1 MEPTFAMAGDL
12 MVSTPGLHRT
22 IAKGVEQGT
31 IEGMEKSA
39 KKTQNAVANAMV
51 QAANKARAI
60 GRKEEA
66 KALVAEYNRRTE
78 RIVEL
83 SKKQQALE
91 KKIAAS
97 KARGDKD
104 SARKRMNEGLSNIRR
119 LISAEQDGITA
130 ATKARVAADARRVKR
145 FEEGLEAAARSF
157 GDKVEDGLEGA
168 ADKFESALNQAL
180 SAENLDLGGLVKGLG
195 QGLKD
200 NSGSLMAGGA
210 RLGKMGAARG
220 GAMGKMMMGLG
231 KAAGALGAAAG
242 VIAGAAAAV
251 GALVALLMAAYGQT
265 KEFNKAILEG
275 ASAVDLLGTEAV
287 GSANALTQELG
298 ILRRDAM
305 FTALSFRTTTEE
317 VLGLATAMNQT
328 GFTFKEQEKVF
339 GNYREA
345 MRMGIMVTQAFGVGA
360 SEYAEMVNAMTRDFA
375 YGQQSIAE
383 GFGDIFGAAQMSG
396 MGVKN
401 FFTAISEATSGMALY
416 NFRLED
422 TLELML
428 NLEKILG
435 DDLSKEVMGQLKGK
449 YRGMGTQERYTA
461 LMTSGSAGRG
471 VLERGAKQAEEI
483 FNNLTANLTGE
494 AAAAVAGI
502 TGGDL
507 RTMSKDDLA
516 DIALRLNEA
525 GAGDLARKLP
535 GLGRAARGG
544 AGAGMAARAEALG
557 ELDQSGTLA
566 MDMARAFSV
575 LGDRG
580 IDDLSGVSKMAFE
593 QITGQSGEMLTAYQ
607 DIYGRTEAALRA
619 EGEDSDFQ
627 SVVAAIQSGELGA
640 IDQKALEEAQAKGV
654 SPLEKLATN
663 QLKETQSILQTL
675 KTGVVMMLELIY
687 EGFFGFLGG
696 GESVRGARQRM
707 EEAQQAAKAD
717 PSNKELQ
724 DAALMAAKA
733 YESVLQGGTT
743 ASVYEDAAAKIDQKT
758 QLQESLAV
766 QGGEAV
772 SLGASRIGGAGLDS
786 LLSPTTLMNPSASLG
801 LAGLMMGFEGLKTA
815 FDFGGDS
822 DLDKTFGE
830 MSPDE
835 KKYLEKQNA
844 TLEKTEKSSEEQVKA
859 TRENT
864 KAVEEGNAAA
874 ERENKARLE
883 AMLGLSPDAS
893 DEAIQAAIRRLDK
906 DDPNRTDIMALAARA
921 QVGSRAND
929 FIYRGNSYGKGI
941 ITPINGQDLV
951 GTLANG
957 RGPLAG
963 MGGRSVVINN
973 LTINESGN
981 PKKTLDMMN
990 QFANTIMQKA

>member
-22 IAKGVEQGT
+22 FAKGVEQGVV
-31 IEGMEKSA
+31 EGMGKSA
-39 KKTQNAVANAMV
+39 RKAQNTVANAMIK
-51 QAANKARAI
+51 AANEARSV
-60 GRKEEA
+60 GKKEEA
-66 KALVAEYNRRTE
+66 KALVAEYKRRTQH
-78 RIVEL
+78 ILEL

-97 KARGDKD
+97 KERGEKEA
-104 SARKRMNEGLSNIRR
+104 ARKQLNTDLSNIQRK
-119 LISAEQDGITA
+119 IKAEQSGIEA
-130 ATKARVAADARRVKR
+130 ATKARATADARRLKR
-145 FEEGLEAAARSF
+145 WEEGLEAAARSF

-168 ADKFESALNQAL
+168 AGKFESALNQAL

-195 QGLKD
+195 QGLKE
-200 NSGSLMAGGA
+200 NSGSLMTGGA
-210 RLGKMGAARG
+210 QLAEMGATRG
-220 GAMGKMMMGLG
+220 GGMGKMMMGLG
-231 KAAGALGAAAG
+231 KAAGSLGAAAG

-251 GALVALLMAAYGQT
+251 GALVALFMAAYGQT

-275 ASAVDLLGTEAV
+275 ASAVDLLGSEAV
-287 GSANALTQELG
+287 DSAGALAGGLHL
-298 ILRRDAM
+298 LRSEAM
-305 FTALSFRTTTEE
+305 DVAMAFRTSTED
-317 VLGLATAMNQT
+317 VLGLAVAMNQT

-339 GNYREA
+339 GSYAEA
-345 MRMGIMVTQAFGVGA
+345 MRMGVMVTQAFGVGA

-449 YRGMGTQERYTA
+449 YRGMGTQERYTT

-502 TGGDL
+502 TGSDI

-516 DIALRLNEA
+516 DIAFRLNEA

-575 LGDRG
+575 IGDAG

-607 DIYGRTEAALRA
+607 DIYGRTEAALRG
-619 EGEDSDFQ
+619 EGKDSDFQ

-640 IDQKALEEAQAKGV
+640 IDQKALEEAQAK
-654 SPLEKLATN
+654 STDSMEKLATN

-675 KTGVVMMLELIY
+675 KTGVVMMLENIY
-687 EGFFGFLGG
+687 SAIPFSGG
-696 GESVRGARQRM
+696 TDIRGARQKM
-707 EEAQQAAKAD
+707 EEAQKAVEGFESTGDFEKDEEALKGLKARAAYEQAQYEGA
-717 PSNKELQ
+717 LQ
-724 DAALMAAKA
+724 GKNREQVFRRLRGDTSMKVLTEAGLTRTTTNAALAYDATQFMEPGARASAAGFGMTGMGQEQVEVLKG
-733 YESVLQGGTT
+733 ESVLTNDNLV
-743 ASVYEDAAAKIDQKT
+743 A
-758 QLQESLAV
+758 L
-766 QGGEAV
+766 
-772 SLGASRIGGAGLDS
+772 
-786 LLSPTTLMNPSASLG
+786 LG
-801 LAGLMMGFEGLKTA
+801 LSDDALK
-815 FDFGGDS
+815 DG
-822 DLDKTFGE
+822 
-830 MSPDE
+830 
-835 KKYLEKQNA
+835 KKQSK
-844 TLEKTEKSSEEQVKA
+844 EQIKA
-859 TRENT
+859 TRDNT
-864 KAVEEGNAAA
+864 KAVKEGNEAA
-874 ERENKARLE
+874 ERGNKARLE
-883 AMLGLSPDAS
+883 TMLGLGPDAS
-893 DEAIQAAIRRLDK
+893 DSAIQTAISKLAQDA
-906 DDPNRTDIMALAARA
+906 PNRADIMALAARA
-921 QVGSRAND
+921 QVGPYAND